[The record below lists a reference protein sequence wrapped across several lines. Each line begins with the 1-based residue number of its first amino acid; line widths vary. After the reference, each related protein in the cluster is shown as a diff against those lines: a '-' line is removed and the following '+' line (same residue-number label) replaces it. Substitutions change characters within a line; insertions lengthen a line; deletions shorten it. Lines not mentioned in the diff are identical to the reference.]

1 MHLRE
6 AQWLAL
12 LRLQDATH
20 LPRMHTGFTASDR
33 WRQEQLPI
41 IVMDMSRM
49 PSMHSQNVL
58 RVIARF
64 SATAPYGGYT
74 QGNLYLLY
82 AAGLVFDDEVRVY
95 WAFERLVHRVDR
107 YGPTTPYGARV
118 VPDWVVD
125 AGQPYAE
132 LDRDMW
138 DLLIRLR
145 WIYVLFGQT
154 FATHAGLLAACD
166 FALQGPSDVGMFA
179 LCAALLERGNDMD
192 LSMCE
197 CSLERASLIIGQ
209 KVLSDEEAAF
219 IISRAQLFLTCPGF
233 SPISVAPRP
242 RPKLMSTAA
251 TARWVPGSLPVP
263 PL

>member
-6 AQWLAL
+6 AQWLTL
-12 LRLQDATH
+12 LRLHDAAQ
-20 LPRMHTGFTASDR
+20 LPRMHTGFTTSDR

-49 PSMHSQNVL
+49 PSMHSKNVL
-58 RVIARF
+58 RIIARF

-82 AAGLVFDDEVRVY
+82 VAGLVYDDEVRVY

-107 YGPTTPYGARV
+107 YGPATPYGNRL

-125 AGQPYAE
+125 VGQPYAE

-179 LCAALLERGNDMD
+179 LCAALLERGKDMD
-192 LSMCE
+192 LGMYD
-197 CSLERASLIIGQ
+197 CSLERASIIIGQ

-219 IISRAQLFLTCPGF
+219 IITRAQLFLTCPGF
-233 SPISVAPRP
+233 SPISTAPRP
-242 RPKLMSTAA
+242 RRKLTSTAA
-251 TARWVPGSLPVP
+251 AALRVPGSLPVP

>member
-1 MHLRE
+1 
-6 AQWLAL
+6 
-12 LRLQDATH
+12 
-20 LPRMHTGFTASDR
+20 
-33 WRQEQLPI
+33 
-41 IVMDMSRM
+41 
-49 PSMHSQNVL
+49 
-58 RVIARF
+58 
-64 SATAPYGGYT
+64 
-74 QGNLYLLY
+74 
-82 AAGLVFDDEVRVY
+82 VY

-107 YGPTTPYGARV
+107 YGPATPYGNRL

-125 AGQPYAE
+125 VGQPYAE

-179 LCAALLERGNDMD
+179 LCAALLERGKDMD
-192 LSMCE
+192 LGMYD
-197 CSLERASLIIGQ
+197 CSLERASIIIGQ

-219 IISRAQLFLTCPGF
+219 IITRAQLFLTCPGF
-233 SPISVAPRP
+233 SPISTAPRP
-242 RPKLMSTAA
+242 RRKLTSTAA
-251 TARWVPGSLPVP
+251 AALRVPGSLPVP

>member
-20 LPRMHTGFTASDR
+20 LPRMHAGFTASDR

-107 YGPTTPYGARV
+107 YGPTTPYGARL
-118 VPDWVVD
+118 VPDWVVG

-166 FALQGPSDVGMFA
+166 FALQGPSDFGMFA

-251 TARWVPGSLPVP
+251 TAPRVPGSLPVP